1 MGGEYLTSASAKNN
15 GVGISVFFGNFDN
28 NAVNAFG
35 KNSKIESK
43 DIKLSTK
50 DYAKHVSIIYGNGK
64 ADSTTITGMVS
75 YIGSPANS
83 ILALDD
89 STKLNGSDKVELNA
103 LSENYI
109 TSVNGAIT
117 MGNGNGK
124 SFGAA
129 INILNNDGT
138 TSVMVADNG
147 VNSKL
152 SDTIENLQ
160 KEIETE
166 SEKDSPDQDI
176 LVEKKTELKMLKIAK
191 TTQDILGDD
200 YTKKLGDS
208 SADTGEITANNFT
221 TKAENTGIIN
231 SIAVEGTENS
241 ESHGFADKFNEKVGK
256 AGAQLGYVENAFKW
270 PATKLSKMLGNKIN
284 DKFKSGQPNAQQA
297 ANQAGNAAGNANGGA
312 GANAGVDNQA
322 AQNQLNIAGAG
333 SAAINIKSGETGSL
347 ISNTKINAKNID
359 VSANDDSF
367 NGSWAGAGAFNFFG
381 NSQAAKNTNV
391 AIGGAVAYSDNSKN
405 VDSIIKNSTINNATS
420 IKNTATRD
428 DSDVAAGMGLA
439 VSTNSGNQGNNI
451 DVAISASINFV
462 EGDTHALLIGNTV
475 KGGSIKNKAAIDS
488 LQVAGGLDI
497 AGSSSGGK
505 GFRACW

>member
-1 MGGEYLTSASAKNN
+1 LQDNNAKVNVDKKATLNAKNNIDIAAKNDITSQAFNVTSTVNNKTAKQKTDSMIGLGVLFSDITNNADIVNDGTLNSTNGSVKLETTSGMNYNQFEAIVKSVKKAFTDIADDVKNLGEDVYNTFSSYESQVSKEADKLENTEDPAEYMQALENLNKKINDTKASEFDAAVEALDDGVKLKKDLEGLPSKLTAFLHPANYANYYARSSFGSGSSGNKDVKLEAAGSFSINSMLNNSRIISGENSVITAPKGAVNTNSLAQNRVVAITGMGGEYLTSASAKNN
-15 GVGISVFFGNFDN
+15 GVGISVFVGNFDN

-43 DIKLSTK
+43 DIKLNTK
-50 DYAKHVSIIYGNGK
+50 DYAKHVNIIYGNGK
-64 ADSTTITGMVS
+64 ADSTTVTGMVS

-89 STKLNGSDKVELNA
+89 STKLNGSGKVELNA

-200 YTKKLGDS
+200 YKR
-208 SADTGEITANNFT
+208 
-221 TKAENTGIIN
+221 
-231 SIAVEGTENS
+231 NS
-241 ESHGFADKFNEKVGK
+241 EHGKFR
-256 AGAQLGYVENAFKW
+256 
-270 PATKLSKMLGNKIN
+270 
-284 DKFKSGQPNAQQA
+284 
-297 ANQAGNAAGNANGGA
+297 
-312 GANAGVDNQA
+312 
-322 AQNQLNIAGAG
+322 
-333 SAAINIKSGETGSL
+333 
-347 ISNTKINAKNID
+347 IS
-359 VSANDDSF
+359 
-367 NGSWAGAGAFNFFG
+367 WLC
-381 NSQAAKNTNV
+381 
-391 AIGGAVAYSDNSKN
+391 
-405 VDSIIKNSTINNATS
+405 
-420 IKNTATRD
+420 R
-428 DSDVAAGMGLA
+428 
-439 VSTNSGNQGNNI
+439 
-451 DVAISASINFV
+451 
-462 EGDTHALLIGNTV
+462 
-475 KGGSIKNKAAIDS
+475 
-488 LQVAGGLDI
+488 
-497 AGSSSGGK
+497 
-505 GFRACW
+505 

>member
-1 MGGEYLTSASAKNN
+1 
-15 GVGISVFFGNFDN
+15 
-28 NAVNAFG
+28 
-35 KNSKIESK
+35 
-43 DIKLSTK
+43 
-50 DYAKHVSIIYGNGK
+50 
-64 ADSTTITGMVS
+64 
-75 YIGSPANS
+75 
-83 ILALDD
+83 
-89 STKLNGSDKVELNA
+89 
-103 LSENYI
+103 
-109 TSVNGAIT
+109 
-117 MGNGNGK
+117 
-124 SFGAA
+124 
-129 INILNNDGT
+129 
-138 TSVMVADNG
+138 
-147 VNSKL
+147 
-152 SDTIENLQ
+152 
-160 KEIETE
+160 
-166 SEKDSPDQDI
+166 
-176 LVEKKTELKMLKIAK
+176 
-191 TTQDILGDD
+191 
-200 YTKKLGDS
+200 
-208 SADTGEITANNFT
+208 
-221 TKAENTGIIN
+221 
-231 SIAVEGTENS
+231 
-241 ESHGFADKFNEKVGK
+241 
-256 AGAQLGYVENAFKW
+256 
-270 PATKLSKMLGNKIN
+270 MLGNKIN

-347 ISNTKINAKNID
+347 ISNTKINAKNIG

-428 DSDVAAGMGLA
+428 DSDVAAGFGLA
-439 VSTNSGNQGNNI
+439 VSTNSGNQGNNV

-475 KGGSIKNKAAIDS
+475 KGGSIKNKASIGS

-505 GFRACW
+505 GFNIGGSAAASKIY